1 MGRRGRLD
9 SQELLEPLGDEDYL
23 EMMDP
28 KETQYDTEAVPVL
41 PVIPVLFLF
50 LTVCL

>member
-9 SQELLEPLGDEDYL
+9 SQEPLEPLEDGDYL

-28 KETQYDTEAVPVL
+28 KETQYDTEAVPV
-41 PVIPVLFLF
+41 PVIPVLFVF